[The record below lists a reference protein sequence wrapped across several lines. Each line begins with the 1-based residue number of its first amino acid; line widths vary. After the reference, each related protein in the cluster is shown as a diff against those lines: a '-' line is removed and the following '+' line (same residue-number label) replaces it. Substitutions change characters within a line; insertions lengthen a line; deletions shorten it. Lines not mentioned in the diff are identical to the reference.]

1 MIKLILT
8 VCVAAFAVACDTPA
22 GVPGGTTAAEPAK
35 ATASETKEAEPEVQ
49 AESAAHGD
57 HGEHEHGKAELPAD
71 INPGETKYFGD
82 KFTVIEPPI
91 TLAAAIETADE
102 HAGPYKVKATID
114 KVCKNKGCWFTMSDE
129 SVTQEIRVRMKD
141 YGFFVPR
148 NADGTTAVVEGTLSS
163 REMSQKEAQH
173 YADDAAKAGEAA
185 EKVEGPKK
193 VWEFTATAIE
203 LTKSEG

>member
-1 MIKLILT
+1 M
-8 VCVAAFAVACDTPA
+8 
-22 GVPGGTTAAEPAK
+22 
-35 ATASETKEAEPEVQ
+35 
-49 AESAAHGD
+49 
-57 HGEHEHGKAELPAD
+57 
-71 INPGETKYFGD
+71 
-82 KFTVIEPPI
+82 IEPPI